1 MDQNLE
7 MNNKKF
13 FSKVLLFG
21 EYGIIKNSK
30 ALVIPYKKYY
40 GSLKFSS
47 KLDNVQKDSNINL
60 KQLSKYIKNNEFV
73 SNKINTLKLDSDI
86 ENGLYFESTI
96 PESYGLGSSGA
107 VVAAIYES
115 YKQEVGVDLEIN
127 DLKLILS
134 NIESFFH
141 GQSSGIDPLSCYVQ
155 KPLLV
160 ESKNSINTIDIPPQN
175 INSKRTLF
183 LLDTECKGNTQGLVE
198 IFLNKLRQKD
208 FEVFFENEFV
218 VATNNSI
225 TNFLE
230 RKYEDFENNFIEL
243 SKKTFNNFQEMIP
256 INYKNL
262 WMDGIEKKDYYLK
275 LCGSGGGG
283 FLIGLTTDLD
293 KVQKLFPTKKI
304 EALYR
309 F

>member
-7 MNNKKF
+7 MNKKKF
-13 FSKVLLFG
+13 FSKILLFG

-40 GSLKFSS
+40 GSLKFSIE
-47 KLDNVQKDSNINL
+47 LDNVQKASNINL
-60 KQLSKYIKNNEFV
+60 KQLSNHIKNNEFV

-208 FEVFFENEFV
+208 FEVFFENEFA

>member
-7 MNNKKF
+7 MNKKKF
-13 FSKVLLFG
+13 FSKILLFG

-30 ALVIPYKKYY
+30 AIVIPYKKYC

-107 VVAAIYES
+107 VVAAIYEC
-115 YKQEVGVDLEIN
+115 YKQELGIDLEIN

-183 LLDTECKGNTQGLVE
+183 LLDTECKGKTQGLVE
-198 IFLNKLRQKD
+198 IFLNKLRRKD
-208 FEVFFENEFV
+208 FEVFFENEFA

-243 SKKTFNNFQEMIP
+243 SKKTFDNFQEMIP
-256 INYKNL
+256 SNFKKL
-262 WMDGIEKKDYYLK
+262 WTDGIENEDYYLK

-283 FLIGLTTDLD
+283 FLIGFTRDIDTID
-293 KVQKLFPTKKI
+293 KYFPKKKI
-304 EALYR
+304 EVLFR

>member
-7 MNNKKF
+7 MNKKKF
-13 FSKVLLFG
+13 FSKILLFG

-73 SNKINTLKLDSDI
+73 SNKINTYKLDSDI

-160 ESKNSINTIDIPPQN
+160 ESKNSINTIDIPSQN

-230 RKYEDFENNFIEL
+230 RKYEDFESNFIEL

-256 INYKNL
+256 VNYKNL

-304 EALYR
+304 EALYM

>member
-7 MNNKKF
+7 MNKKKF
-13 FSKVLLFG
+13 FSKILLFG

-47 KLDNVQKDSNINL
+47 KLDNIQKYSNINL

-73 SNKINTLKLDSDI
+73 INKINTLKLDSDI
-86 ENGLYFESTI
+86 ENGLYFESSI

-127 DLKLILS
+127 DLKLVLS

-198 IFLNKLRQKD
+198 IFLNKFRRKD
-208 FEVFFENEFV
+208 FEVFFENEFA
-218 VATNNSI
+218 VATNNSV

-230 RKYEDFENNFIEL
+230 RKYEDFESNFIEL
-243 SKKTFNNFQEMIP
+243 SKKTFDNFQEMIP
-256 INYKNL
+256 SDFKKL
-262 WMDGIEKKDYYLK
+262 WTDGIENEDYYLK

>member
-1 MDQNLE
+1 

-40 GSLKFSS
+40 GSLKFSI
-47 KLDNVQKDSNINL
+47 KLDNVQKASNINL
-60 KQLSKYIKNNEFV
+60 KQLSNHIKNNEFV

-96 PESYGLGSSGA
+96 PESYGLGSSGS

-115 YKQEVGVDLEIN
+115 YKKEVFVDLEIS
-127 DLKLILS
+127 DLKLIFSLM
-134 NIESFFH
+134 ESFFH

-160 ESKNSINTIDIPPQN
+160 ESKNNINTIDIPPQN

-183 LLDTECKGNTQGLVE
+183 LIDTECKGNTQGLVE

-208 FEVFFENEFV
+208 FEVFFKNEFV
-218 VATNNSI
+218 IATNNSI

-262 WMDGIEKKDYYLK
+262 WMDGIEKKVYYLK

>member
-1 MDQNLE
+1 

-40 GSLKFSS
+40 GSLKFSI
-47 KLDNVQKDSNINL
+47 KLDNVQKASNINL
-60 KQLSKYIKNNEFV
+60 KQLSNHIKNNEFV

-208 FEVFFENEFV
+208 FEVFFENEFA

-243 SKKTFNNFQEMIP
+243 SKKTFDNFQEMIP

>member
-7 MNNKKF
+7 MNKKKF
-13 FSKVLLFG
+13 FSKILLFG

-115 YKQEVGVDLEIN
+115 YKQEVGIDLEIN

-141 GQSSGIDPLSCYVQ
+141 GKSSGIDPLSCYVQ

-304 EALYR
+304 EALYM

>member
-7 MNNKKF
+7 MNKKKF
-13 FSKVLLFG
+13 FSKILLFG

-198 IFLNKLRQKD
+198 IFLNKLRRKD
-208 FEVFFENEFV
+208 FEVFFENEFA

-304 EALYR
+304 EALYM

>member
-7 MNNKKF
+7 MNKKKF
-13 FSKVLLFG
+13 FSKILLFG

-47 KLDNVQKDSNINL
+47 KLDNVQKYSNINL

-183 LLDTECKGNTQGLVE
+183 LFDTECKGNTQGLVE
-198 IFLNKLRQKD
+198 IFLNKLRRKD
-208 FEVFFENEFV
+208 FEVFFENEFA

-256 INYKNL
+256 VNYKNL

>member
-1 MDQNLE
+1 

-40 GSLKFSS
+40 GSLKFSI
-47 KLDNVQKDSNINL
+47 KLDNVQKASNINL
-60 KQLSKYIKNNEFV
+60 KQLSNYIKNNEFV
-73 SNKINTLKLDSDI
+73 SNKINTLKLDTDI

-96 PESYGLGSSGA
+96 PENYGLGSSGS

-115 YKQEVGVDLEIN
+115 YKKKVFVDLEIS
-127 DLKLILS
+127 DLKLIFSLM
-134 NIESFFH
+134 ESFFH

-160 ESKNSINTIDIPPQN
+160 DSKNSINTIDIPLQN

-183 LLDTECKGNTQGLVE
+183 LIDTDCKGNTQGLVE

-230 RKYEDFENNFIEL
+230 RKYEDFESNFIEL

-304 EALYR
+304 EELYR

>member
-7 MNNKKF
+7 MNKKKF
-13 FSKVLLFG
+13 FSKILLFG

-86 ENGLYFESTI
+86 ENGLYFECTI

-198 IFLNKLRQKD
+198 IFLNKLRRKD
-208 FEVFFENEFV
+208 FEVFFENEFA

-262 WMDGIEKKDYYLK
+262 WMDGIEKKVYYLK

>member
-1 MDQNLE
+1 

-86 ENGLYFESTI
+86 ENGLYFKSTI

-141 GQSSGIDPLSCYVQ
+141 GKSSGIDPLSCYVQ

-198 IFLNKLRQKD
+198 IFLNKLRRKD

>member
-7 MNNKKF
+7 MNKKKF
-13 FSKVLLFG
+13 FSKILLFG

-141 GQSSGIDPLSCYVQ
+141 GKSSGIDPLSCYVQ

-160 ESKNSINTIDIPPQN
+160 ESKNSINTIVIPPQN

-198 IFLNKLRQKD
+198 IFLNKLRRKD
-208 FEVFFENEFV
+208 FEVFFENEFA

>member
-7 MNNKKF
+7 MNKKKF
-13 FSKVLLFG
+13 FSKILLFG

-73 SNKINTLKLDSDI
+73 SNKINTFKLDSDI

-198 IFLNKLRQKD
+198 IFLNKLRRKD
-208 FEVFFENEFV
+208 FEVFFENEFA

-304 EALYR
+304 EALYM

>member
-7 MNNKKF
+7 MIKKKF
-13 FSKVLLFG
+13 FSKILLFG

-198 IFLNKLRQKD
+198 IFLNKLRRKD
-208 FEVFFENEFV
+208 FEVFFENEFA

-256 INYKNL
+256 VNYKNL

-304 EALYR
+304 EALYM

>member
-1 MDQNLE
+1 

-60 KQLSKYIKNNEFV
+60 KQLSNHIKNNEFV

-96 PESYGLGSSGA
+96 PESYGLGSSGS

-115 YKQEVGVDLEIN
+115 YKKEVFVDLEIS
-127 DLKLILS
+127 DLKLIFSLM
-134 NIESFFH
+134 ESFFH

-160 ESKNSINTIDIPPQN
+160 ESKNSINTIDIPSQN

-183 LLDTECKGNTQGLVE
+183 LLDTECKGNTHGLVE

-230 RKYEDFENNFIEL
+230 RKYEDFESNFIEL

-283 FLIGLTTDLD
+283 FLIGLTTDLN

>member
-1 MDQNLE
+1 

-40 GSLKFSS
+40 GSLKFSI
-47 KLDNVQKDSNINL
+47 KLDNVQKASNINL
-60 KQLSKYIKNNEFV
+60 KQLSNHIKNNEFV

-198 IFLNKLRQKD
+198 IFFNKLRQKD

-230 RKYEDFENNFIEL
+230 RKYEDFESNFIEL
-243 SKKTFNNFQEMIP
+243 SKKTFNNLQEMIP

>member
-7 MNNKKF
+7 MNKKKF
-13 FSKVLLFG
+13 FSKILLFG

-115 YKQEVGVDLEIN
+115 YKQELGINLEIN
-127 DLKLILS
+127 DLKLIFS

-198 IFLNKLRQKD
+198 IFLNKLR
-208 FEVFFENEFV
+208 
-218 VATNNSI
+218 
-225 TNFLE
+225 
-230 RKYEDFENNFIEL
+230 RKDFENNFIEL
-243 SKKTFNNFQEMIP
+243 SKKTFDNFQEMIP
-256 INYKNL
+256 SNFKKL
-262 WMDGIEKKDYYLK
+262 WTDGIENEDYYLK

-283 FLIGLTTDLD
+283 FLIGFTRDIDTID
-293 KVQKLFPTKKI
+293 KYFPKKNF
-304 EALYR
+304 EVLLR

>member
-7 MNNKKF
+7 MNKKKF
-13 FSKVLLFG
+13 FSKILLFG

-73 SNKINTLKLDSDI
+73 SNKINTFKLESDI

-198 IFLNKLRQKD
+198 IFLNKLRRKD
-208 FEVFFENEFV
+208 FEVFFENEFA

-256 INYKNL
+256 VNYKNL

-304 EALYR
+304 EALYM

>member
-7 MNNKKF
+7 MNKKKF
-13 FSKVLLFG
+13 FSKILLFG

-73 SNKINTLKLDSDI
+73 INKINTLKLDSDI
-86 ENGLYFESTI
+86 ENGLYFESSI

-198 IFLNKLRQKD
+198 IFLNKLRRKD
-208 FEVFFENEFV
+208 FEVFFENEFA

-256 INYKNL
+256 VNYKNL

-304 EALYR
+304 EALYM

>member
-7 MNNKKF
+7 MNKKKF
-13 FSKVLLFG
+13 FSKILLFG

-30 ALVIPYKKYY
+30 AIVIPYKKYY

-47 KLDNVQKDSNINL
+47 KLNNVQKDSNINL

-73 SNKINTLKLDSDI
+73 SNKLNTLKLDSDI

-115 YKQEVGVDLEIN
+115 YKQELAINLEIN

-141 GQSSGIDPLSCYVQ
+141 GKSSGIDPLSCYVQ

-160 ESKNSINTIDIPPQN
+160 ESKNSINTIDIPPHN

-198 IFLNKLRQKD
+198 IFLNKLRRKD
-208 FEVFFENEFV
+208 FEVFFENEFA

>member
-7 MNNKKF
+7 MNKKKF
-13 FSKVLLFG
+13 FSKILLFG

-40 GSLKFSS
+40 GSLKFSI
-47 KLDNVQKDSNINL
+47 KLDNVQKASNINL
-60 KQLSKYIKNNEFV
+60 KQLSNHIKNNEFV

-198 IFLNKLRQKD
+198 IFLNKLRRKD
-208 FEVFFENEFV
+208 FEVFFENEFA

-304 EALYR
+304 EALYM

>member
-7 MNNKKF
+7 MNKKKF
-13 FSKVLLFG
+13 FSKILLFG

-30 ALVIPYKKYY
+30 ALVIPYKKYH

-115 YKQEVGVDLEIN
+115 YKKEVFVDLEIS
-127 DLKLILS
+127 DLKLIFSLM
-134 NIESFFH
+134 ESFFH

-160 ESKNSINTIDIPPQN
+160 ESKNSINTIHIPPQN

-230 RKYEDFENNFIEL
+230 RKYEDFESNFIEL

>member
-1 MDQNLE
+1 

-40 GSLKFSS
+40 GSLKFSI
-47 KLDNVQKDSNINL
+47 KLDNVQKASNINL
-60 KQLSKYIKNNEFV
+60 KQLSNYIKNNEFV
-73 SNKINTLKLDSDI
+73 SNKINTLKLDTDI

-96 PESYGLGSSGA
+96 PENYGLGSSGS

-115 YKQEVGVDLEIN
+115 YKKKVFVDLEIS
-127 DLKLILS
+127 DLKLIFSLM
-134 NIESFFH
+134 ESFFH

-160 ESKNSINTIDIPPQN
+160 DSKNSINTIDIPPQN

-183 LLDTECKGNTQGLVE
+183 LIDTDCKGNTQGLVE

-230 RKYEDFENNFIEL
+230 RKYEDFESNFIEL

-304 EALYR
+304 EELYR

>member
-7 MNNKKF
+7 MNKKKF
-13 FSKVLLFG
+13 FSKILLFG

-73 SNKINTLKLDSDI
+73 SNKINTYKLDSDI

-256 INYKNL
+256 VNYKNL

-304 EALYR
+304 EALYM

>member
-7 MNNKKF
+7 MNKKKF
-13 FSKVLLFG
+13 FSKILLFG

-160 ESKNSINTIDIPPQN
+160 ESKNSINTIDIPPHN

-198 IFLNKLRQKD
+198 IFLNKLRRKD
-208 FEVFFENEFV
+208 FEVFFENEFA

-256 INYKNL
+256 VNYKNL

-304 EALYR
+304 EALYM

>member
-7 MNNKKF
+7 MNKKKF
-13 FSKVLLFG
+13 FSKILLFG

-47 KLDNVQKDSNINL
+47 KLDNVQKYSNINL
-60 KQLSKYIKNNEFV
+60 KQLSKYIKNNEFL
-73 SNKINTLKLDSDI
+73 SNKINTLKLDTDI

-115 YKQEVGVDLEIN
+115 YKLEVGVDLKIN

-160 ESKNSINTIDIPPQN
+160 ESKNNINTIDIPPQN

-183 LLDTECKGNTQGLVE
+183 LIDTECKGNTQGLVE

-208 FEVFFENEFV
+208 FEVFFKNEFV

-230 RKYEDFENNFIEL
+230 RKYEDFESNFIEL

>member
-7 MNNKKF
+7 MNKKKF
-13 FSKVLLFG
+13 FSKILLFG

-60 KQLSKYIKNNEFV
+60 KQLSKYIKNNEFL

-115 YKQEVGVDLEIN
+115 FKLEVGVDLKIN

-198 IFLNKLRQKD
+198 IFLNKLRRKD
-208 FEVFFENEFV
+208 FEVFFENEFA

-256 INYKNL
+256 VNYKNL

-304 EALYR
+304 EALYM